1 MTSYFSCFV
10 RYGLFLPGS
19 FLRRSLLVSSVCLG
33 LAACNGSS
41 NNNPPQDASP
51 PSATPPDSTPPDSP
65 EIEVDAQLPLDFLLP
80 LTQAGVS
87 AEQLT
92 GVTLDPQREE
102 FVFIAQPSEVIFLS
116 QQGSITQQF
125 AIPQSTDIRFTG
137 IEYMQQGEYLLSTDD
152 SRLMVLL
159 IDEQALTLT
168 PFGTVDFAISAVAY
182 DANSAAAMVI
192 DNTEPSAIVSVQSDG
207 SITRTNLELSL
218 HDYAIEGLTQ
228 FEDNLLIAAV
238 EQNSS
243 EAETLIVASDLQG
256 DFGPVWEIE
265 TASTS
270 GLALIDPQ
278 APEFITPYSDAQLSV
293 ALYAAERPASVPT
306 EAPLSLIEVVELC
319 FDQPSGVDFSS
330 STGEL
335 FYITDFGEVR
345 RRAMGADD
353 EDDSELLFELDGM
366 QGSFEAIAADTT
378 NELLYLMLSD
388 DASEQNSV
396 LTMDYQGNQITE
408 TVIASVDSEHIFE
421 SLEVVS
427 STPDGS
433 NTFYTVSAVEGS
445 KVLYQ
450 ITDSGTSTVTLPSD
464 YDELIIAGMAVSPT
478 TDTLY
483 FVTEE
488 WESEDVNGQADT
500 LNAGLLVVF
509 DLINQTEVG
518 KYSIAIEED
527 GTQQGV
533 RDPSGV
539 AVDINESKVYVTS
552 DIDDAVMY
560 VFELP

>member
-1 MTSYFSCFV
+1 MTAYFSYFAH
-10 RYGLFLPGS
+10 YGLFLRGS
-19 FLRRSLLVSSVCLG
+19 FLRRSLLVSSVCLA

-41 NNNPPQDASP
+41 KNNPPQDVSP
-51 PSATPPDSTPPDSP
+51 PSATPPDSTPPDSS

-116 QQGSITQQF
+116 QQGSVTQQF

-152 SRLMVLL
+152 SRLMVLS

-182 DANSAAAMVI
+182 DANTAAAMVI

-238 EQNSS
+238 EQNNS
-243 EAETLIVASDLQG
+243 EVETLIVASDLQG
-256 DFGPVWEIE
+256 DLGPVWEIE

-278 APEFITPYSDAQLSV
+278 APEFITSYSDTQLSV

-306 EAPLSLIEVVELC
+306 ETPLSLIEVVELG

-335 FYITDFGEVR
+335 FYSTDFGEVR
-345 RRAMGADD
+345 RRAMDADD

-396 LTMDYQGNQITE
+396 LTMDYQGNQVAE
-408 TVIASVDSEHIFE
+408 TVIASVDSEHVFE
-421 SLEVVS
+421 SLDVIS
-427 STPDGS
+427 SDQDGS
-433 NTFYTVSAVEGS
+433 NTFYTVSAVAGT

-464 YDELIIAGMAVSPT
+464 YDELIIAGIAVSPT

-488 WESEDVNGQADT
+488 WEGEDVNGQADT

-527 GTQQGV
+527 GTLQGV

-539 AVDINESKVYVTS
+539 AVDIDESRVYVTS